1 MVHWKVCSQVPC
13 VGFSIGVE
21 RVLSI
26 LESKAK
32 VTTNENQLHVLY
44 FALFL
49 LKSRLAVWA
58 Q

>member
-1 MVHWKVCSQVPC
+1 MSVRQTSDGMVCSQVPC

-32 VTTNENQLHVLY
+32 VNEMYIAMFVILH
-44 FALFL
+44 
-49 LKSRLAVWA
+49 SRLVI
-58 Q
+58 